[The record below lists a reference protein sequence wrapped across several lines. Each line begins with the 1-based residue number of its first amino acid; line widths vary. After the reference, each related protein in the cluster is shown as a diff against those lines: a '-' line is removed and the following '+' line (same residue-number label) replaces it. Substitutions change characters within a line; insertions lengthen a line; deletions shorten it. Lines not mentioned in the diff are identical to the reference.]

1 MAVHKCPTIAPS
13 PPPSSD
19 EATAPGRAAAVAAL
33 VHRMNGGLNNA
44 ALAIELALG
53 APAEGHPLTEQS
65 LRAGL
70 AAIAQASRAAML
82 ISQIVRPQGTTGE
95 PVHPYMQDVR
105 EILRDHAQAARGQV
119 SEAFEVAA
127 GDAHASPADAARLLV
142 SELARIDGAR

>member
-1 MAVHKCPTIAPS
+1 
-13 PPPSSD
+13 
-19 EATAPGRAAAVAAL
+19 
-33 VHRMNGGLNNA
+33 MNGGLNNA

-53 APAEGHPLTEQS
+53 APPEGQPLTEQS

-95 PVHPYMQDVR
+95 PVQAYMQDVR
-105 EILRDHAQAARGQV
+105 EILRDHARASRHEV
-119 SEAFEVAA
+119 SDAFEVAA

-142 SELARIDGAR
+142 SELARIDAAR